1 MNLIVTGSSGVLGTS
16 FKNKQFLKKYNKYKF
31 VFLNSK
37 TLDLRNLGDTINFF
51 KKKKP
56 KFVVHLAA
64 VSGGIGLS
72 SEYQASLL
80 RDNVYMAL
88 NILEASR
95 KCNVNKIIMT
105 LTTGMY
111 PEFSKLPL
119 KEKYIHLGEPTKN
132 NYGSSFAK
140 RLIEPAIRAYREQY
154 KLDVIGLIPS
164 GIFGENDNFSIEH
177 APMLPATINK
187 IFNAKKNKEGSVE
200 IWGTGKP
207 LREYTYS
214 QDYRDIYMWALENY
228 SNSKCINISCGE
240 EYSIKEIVKK
250 VCLNIGYDFK
260 KIHFNKN
267 KPDGIFKKT
276 TDVTYLNSLI
286 KFKFTPFDIALKK
299 TIHWYKNNYNKKN
312 FLNTS
317 KIKSF

>member
-1 MNLIVTGSSGVLGTS
+1 MNLIITGSSGVLGSS
-16 FKNKQFLKKYNKYKF
+16 FQDKLFLKRLKKYKF
-31 VFLNSK
+31 IYLTSK
-37 TLDLRNLGDTINFF
+37 ILDLRNLEDTIRFF
-51 KKKKP
+51 KKNKP
-56 KFVVHLAA
+56 KFVIHLAA

-80 RDNVYMAL
+80 RDNTYMAL

-95 KCNVNKIIMT
+95 KCNVNKVIMT

-119 KEKYIHLGEPTKN
+119 KEEYIHLGEPTKN

-140 RLIEPAIRAYREQY
+140 RLIEPAIRAYREEY

-164 GIFGENDNFSIEH
+164 GIFGENDNFSLKH

-187 IFNAKKNKEGSVE
+187 IFYAKKNKEESVE
-200 IWGTGKP
+200 IWGTGRP

-214 QDYRDIYMWALENY
+214 HDYRDIYMWALENY

-250 VCLNIGYDFK
+250 VCFYIGYDYK
-260 KIHFNKN
+260 KIHFNEN
-267 KPDGIFKKT
+267 KPDGILKKT
-276 TDVTYLNSLI
+276 TDVSYLNSLI
-286 KFKFTPFDIALKK
+286 KFKFTSFDEALKK
-299 TIHWYKNNYNKKN
+299 TIYWYSKNLKKN
-312 FLNTS
+312 FSDTS